1 MSKSTATLINKESFI
16 GIIKSNDDVAKTTN
30 ICHACGQK
38 LPKTSSSSQR
48 VDNDDEEDNKRQPPN
63 FAESRLEKN
72 AKYLSET
79 EDKIRKIDEK
89 LDAVIDPLEEYSD
102 ASLAAKPKINS
113 TKRSRLLDP
122 KQSARSLSFTD
133 SDDEN
138 VSPSSPCVKIR
149 RIQKKRRR
157 FTNVEKNAIIKG
169 VEKFGKGQWAKIK
182 NEYKAI
188 LVDRTGVNIKDC
200 YRTMLG
206 NDEIDQKEH
215 GNDEIDQKEHGNDEI
230 DQKEH
235 EN

>member
-1 MSKSTATLINKESFI
+1 MSKSTATLINKESFS
-16 GIIKSNDDVAKTTN
+16 GSIKTNDGVARTTN

-48 VDNDDEEDNKRQPPN
+48 VGNDDEEDDKRQPPN
-63 FAESRLEKN
+63 VAESRLEKS

-79 EDKIRKIDEK
+79 EKKIRKIDKK

-138 VSPSSPCVKIR
+138 VS
-149 RIQKKRRR
+149 KKRKTIYFSFSAVITIVTMRKN
-157 FTNVEKNAIIKG
+157 TSYSEKT
-169 VEKFGKGQWAKIK
+169 
-182 NEYKAI
+182 KAI
-188 LVDRTGVNIKDC
+188 YKCGEECN
-200 YRTMLG
+200 Y
-206 NDEIDQKEH
+206 
-215 GNDEIDQKEHGNDEI
+215 
-230 DQKEH
+230 
-235 EN
+235 